1 MSSVGPSL
9 EFWPTP
15 GVAVGRKLQL
25 EHTTGVG
32 HIKSSH
38 VMIIR
43 SLGADIVPRQASLL
57 KIHTERVPS
66 GNLLHSY

>member
-25 EHTTGVG
+25 ELTGIG

-43 SLGADIVPRQASLL
+43 SLGADMHRSETGIVAQ
-57 KIHTERVPS
+57 
-66 GNLLHSY
+66 N